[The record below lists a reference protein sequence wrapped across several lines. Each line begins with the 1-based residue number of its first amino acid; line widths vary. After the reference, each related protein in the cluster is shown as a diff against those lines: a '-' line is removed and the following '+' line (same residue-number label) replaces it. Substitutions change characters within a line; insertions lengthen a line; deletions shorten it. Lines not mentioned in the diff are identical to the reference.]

1 MSTKIL
7 ITGVGGFIGY
17 HVASRLLQ
25 EGYTVIGIDNLNSY
39 YDVKL
44 KQDRLQQLQ
53 HPNFTFYKISLED
66 NETVVKYLKNHEFYG
81 SVVIHLAAQA
91 GVKYSLVN
99 PGAYIQ
105 SNLVGFANIL
115 ELCRQIK
122 IKHLL
127 YASSSSVYG
136 ANQEVPFYEKD
147 QVNHP
152 LTLYAA
158 TKRSNELMA
167 HAYSING
174 LPTTGMRFFNVYG
187 PWGRPDMALYLFT
200 KAILKRKPIYIYN
213 NGNMFRDFTYI
224 DDVVESIV
232 RLIDQIPTRKPLE
245 ESLKNPNQ
253 SHAPFQLFNIGN
265 QKPIYLMKFISL
277 IEKKLGITAIKRY
290 LPDQETEV
298 YQTFADVQELKNVI
312 QFSPNTPIEQGIE
325 KFLNWYF
332 LYYHPSEH
340 QMIQ

>member
-1 MSTKIL
+1 MATKII

-17 HVASRLLQ
+17 HVASCLLQ
-25 EGYTVIGIDNLNSY
+25 KGYTVIGVDNLNNY

-44 KQDRLQQLQ
+44 KQDRLQQLK
-53 HPNFTFYKISLED
+53 HVNFTFYKISLED
-66 NETVVKYLKNHEFYG
+66 NETLVKYLKNDEFSG

-91 GVKYSLVN
+91 GVKYSLIN
-99 PGAYIQ
+99 PGAYVQ

-115 ELCRQIK
+115 ELSRLIS

-136 ANQEVPFYEKD
+136 ANQKVPFYEKD

-187 PWGRPDMALYLFT
+187 PWGRPDMALFLFT
-200 KAILKRKPIYIYN
+200 KAILERKPIYINN

-224 DDVVESIV
+224 EDVVESIV
-232 RLIDQIPTRKPLE
+232 RLIDQVPIRKPIAG
-245 ESLKNPNQ
+245 SLINPNQ
-253 SHAPFQLFNIGN
+253 SYAPFQLFNIGN
-265 QKPIYLMKFISL
+265 QKPINLMKFISL
-277 IEKKLGITAIKRY
+277 IEEKLGMKAIKRY
-290 LPDQETEV
+290 LPNQETEV
-298 YQTFADVQELKNVI
+298 FQTFADVQELQDTI
-312 QFSPNTPIEQGIE
+312 QFSPNTSIEKGIE
-325 KFLNWYF
+325 KFLDWYF
-332 LYYHPSEH
+332 VYYQPSEH
-340 QMIQ
+340 RMIQ